1 MIMTMTTID
10 GFILNKALEKHS
22 GMELPVV
29 NEKGTFVAISDIELK
44 KESMNEFREWFMESN
59 KVVSK
64 FDAILASRLLESHD
78 GSKHKIVVMFRDSDS
93 FAKMRQ
99 SPEHVAVHGQAIKF
113 MSRPP
118 MPTFYN
124 VVAE

>member
-1 MIMTMTTID
+1 MMTTID
-10 GFILNKALEKHS
+10 GFILNKAPEKHS

-44 KESMNEFREWFMESN
+44 KESMNEFRDWFLESN

-64 FDAILASRLLESHD
+64 FDGFLARRLLESQD

-99 SPEHVAVHGQAIKF
+99 SPEHVAVHRQAIKF

-118 MPTFYN
+118 IPTFYN

>member
-1 MIMTMTTID
+1 MMTID
-10 GFILNKALEKHS
+10 GFILNKALEEYG

-44 KESMNEFREWFMESN
+44 KESMNEFREWFMETN

-64 FDAILASRLLESHD
+64 FDGFLARRLLESQD
-78 GSKHKIVVMFRDSDS
+78 GSEHKIVVMFRDSDS

-99 SPEHVAVHGQAIKF
+99 SPEHVAVHRQAIKF

-124 VVAE
+124 VVVE

>member
-1 MIMTMTTID
+1 MGD
-10 GFILNKALEKHS
+10 GFILNKARWDFA

-44 KESMNEFREWFMESN
+44 KESMQEFKEWFIESN
-59 KVVSK
+59 KVVSR
-64 FDAILASRLLESHD
+64 FDGFLARRLIESHD
-78 GSKHKIVVMFRDSDS
+78 GTKHKILVMFRDGES
-93 FAKMRQ
+93 FSKMRMTK
-99 SPEHVAVHGQAIKF
+99 EHAEVHAQAMKF

>member
-1 MIMTMTTID
+1 
-10 GFILNKALEKHS
+10 
-22 GMELPVV
+22 MELPVV
-29 NEKGTFVAISDIELK
+29 NVKGTFVAISDIELK
-44 KESMNEFREWFMESN
+44 KESISEFRDWFIESN

-64 FDAILASRLLESHD
+64 FDGFLARRLLESQD
-78 GSKHKIVVMFRDSDS
+78 GGKVHHKIMVMFRDGDS

-99 SPEHVAVHGQAIKF
+99 SPEHAAVHRQAVKF

-118 MPTFYN
+118 VPTFYY

>member
-1 MIMTMTTID
+1 
-10 GFILNKALEKHS
+10 
-22 GMELPVV
+22 MELPVV

-44 KESMNEFREWFMESN
+44 KESMSEFMEWFMESN

-64 FDAILASRLLESHD
+64 FDGFLARRLLESQD

-99 SPEHVAVHGQAIKF
+99 SPVHVAVHGQAIKF